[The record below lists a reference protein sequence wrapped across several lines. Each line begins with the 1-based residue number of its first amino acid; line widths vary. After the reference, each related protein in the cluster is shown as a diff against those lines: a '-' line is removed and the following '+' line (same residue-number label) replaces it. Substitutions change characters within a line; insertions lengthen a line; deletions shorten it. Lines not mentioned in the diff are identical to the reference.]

1 MFEPEDRAGNVPGF
15 VPGKAPEGKYIWSAT
30 VGEKG
35 QIVIPK
41 QAREVFGIK
50 PGDVLILLGDKE
62 RGIAIPPKAQMDRFY
77 TMTFGGPEG

>member
-1 MFEPEDRAGNVPGF
+1 MFTPEDKAGNIPGF
-15 VPGKAPEGKYIWSAT
+15 DPGKAPEGKYVWSAT

-62 RGIAIPPKAQMDRFY
+62 RGIAIPPKAQLDRFSL
-77 TMTFGGPEG
+77 MTFGGPEG